1 MTATTIEAPA
11 LTAQQLA
18 DQIVTALEGGS
29 NHWLERFHSKKGK
42 ERATE
47 GPWYSDP
54 KVWDG
59 DFEIEVLA
67 DEDSVTHIFTPDK
80 VKDGLAWLMKN
91 HPIASPRSSKRPVMP
106 RRRTSSFRPA
116 CSARSSMAERLAQWR
131 GLTRGQK
138 IKTLVETKGADHDDI
153 EHTMPPGT
161 DGVVDQ
167 IERYTSEQGVVVTIV
182 IWVDDKRDR
191 SIVNAFDELDGPIEK
206 FVEAI

>member
-67 DEDSVTHIFTPDK
+67 DEDSVTHSFTPDK

-91 HPIASPRSSKRPVMP
+91 HPHRVAEIIEETGDAETADV
-106 RRRTSSFRPA
+106 FLQA
-116 CSARSSMAERLAQWR
+116 CVLGE
-131 GLTRGQK
+131 
-138 IKTLVETKGADHDDI
+138 
-153 EHTMPPGT
+153 
-161 DGVVDQ
+161 
-167 IERYTSEQGVVVTIV
+167 IV
-182 IWVDDKRDR
+182 Y
-191 SIVNAFDELDGPIEK
+191 G
-206 FVEAI
+206 